1 MNAVE
6 LSNAAEIAYLKL
18 ELAEETAKH
27 KLTISQLDWGMEQIA
42 DLKRQLAEA
51 IADATSIAETNLHAA
66 AAIDGYRFAAGVLR
80 DEIAELRRQVKEAD
94 ESRIYVADIADKRNT
109 RICELLEEI
118 IGVRGQR
125 DAAEAREERLRE
137 ALTGARSWI
146 VNAEKMGGMFA
157 GTRMVSHIDAAL
169 GIENKDAAA

>member
-51 IADATSIAETNLHAA
+51 IEE
-66 AAIDGYRFAAGVLR
+66 R
-80 DEIAELRRQVKEAD
+80 DTVRT
-94 ESRIYVADIADKRNT
+94 DK
-109 RICELLEEI
+109 
-118 IGVRGQR
+118 GVR
-125 DAAEAREERLRE
+125 
-137 ALTGARSWI
+137 
-146 VNAEKMGGMFA
+146 
-157 GTRMVSHIDAAL
+157 
-169 GIENKDAAA
+169 

>member
-51 IADATSIAETNLHAA
+51 EGTE
-66 AAIDGYRFAAGVLR
+66 G
-80 DEIAELRRQVKEAD
+80 
-94 ESRIYVADIADKRNT
+94 
-109 RICELLEEI
+109 
-118 IGVRGQR
+118 
-125 DAAEAREERLRE
+125 RLRE
-137 ALTGARSWI
+137 ALKDAIACVEEWSGYASGYFKDKHDLSGDLERL
-146 VNAEKMGGMFA
+146 
-157 GTRMVSHIDAAL
+157 RAAL
-169 GIENKDAAA
+169 SGKDAANG